1 MEMIIM
7 KKEYSKPQIKIVQVS
22 TVLLQDASYNINQNG
37 NYGDGTGITIGS
49 RGSSWDDDWDED

>member
-1 MEMIIM
+1 M